1 MIFLGDVA
9 SPTREHSTNF
19 KSILTQNDHLF
30 SNQTIVFNLEGMI
43 ADEVSLQ
50 TNSPILFNHSSVL
63 EAFPNQSNLVA
74 ALANNHTLDLPDFY
88 EATIEQLKAKNI
100 PYFGAG
106 KNAEESKRIV
116 EISEDGKKFFL
127 INACWDFLLY
137 HQENPSRG
145 VYINTIQEFEILNQ
159 VKQIKEEHPEAAVVV
174 YFHWSFDL
182 ETLPFP
188 MYRQFAMDLIDHG
201 VNVVVGA
208 HSHCVQGGE
217 SYKEGHIVYGLGNFY
232 LPSHTFANGTLKF
245 PEMSRKQMVLQ
256 WDWKTN
262 QAICHWFNYSFEN
275 QKHTIEYLVSELLSD
290 SIELKK
296 YSPYQGMDH
305 KTYVSFFRKNRR
317 KKIAIPL
324 FKSYKNNFQNKVNM
338 FVLKNRALIARK
350 MAEMKLIGWQN

>member
-9 SPTREHSTNF
+9 SPTKEHSTNF
-19 KSILTQNDHLF
+19 KNILTQYDHLF

-63 EAFPNQSNLVA
+63 DAFPSNSNLVA

-88 EATIEQLKAKNI
+88 EATIQQLKSKGI

-106 KNAEESKRIV
+106 KNSTEAKKVV
-116 EISEDGKKFFL
+116 EIYEDGKKFFL

-145 VYINTIQEFEILNQ
+145 VYINTIQEIEILNQ
-159 VKQIKEEHPEAAVVV
+159 VQQIKKDNPEAAIAV

-188 MYRQFAMDLIDHG
+188 MYREFAKDLIDQG
-201 VNVVVGA
+201 VNLVVGA

-217 SYKEGHIVYGLGNFY
+217 SYKDGHIVYGLGNFY
-232 LPSHTFANGTLKF
+232 LPSHTFANGTLRF
-245 PEMSRKQMVLQ
+245 PEMSKKQMVLQ

-262 QAICHWFNYSFEN
+262 RATCHWFNYNFEN
-275 QKHTIEYLVSELLSD
+275 QKHIVNFLNSEVLLD
-290 SIELKK
+290 SKELKK
-296 YSPYQGMDH
+296 YAPYQGMDD

-324 FKSYKNNFQNKVNM
+324 FKSYKNGYLNKVNM
-338 FVLKNRALIARK
+338 FILKNRALIARK